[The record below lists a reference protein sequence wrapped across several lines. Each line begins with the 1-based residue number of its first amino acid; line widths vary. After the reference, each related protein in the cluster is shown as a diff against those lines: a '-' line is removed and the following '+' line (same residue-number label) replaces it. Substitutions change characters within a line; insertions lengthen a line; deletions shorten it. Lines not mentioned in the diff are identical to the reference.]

1 MKMKTTILLLNA
13 AASLS
18 LLASASSCTKTR
30 TDIGP
35 ETGTYIEFASALTK
49 TPVNTPDDM
58 SEFAVWAYYQAAD
71 GSAEIQMEN
80 IKVHRE
86 SDNSWSYA
94 ELQTWKEGDWH
105 FEALYPLPSSLE
117 TSEITSE
124 KDALEWNFTIS
135 KDGTLTGPTGLN
147 INYYYGPT
155 ASHDL
160 MTASHDRTYSETTP
174 NSAPVQFTFSHLL
187 SRVSIA
193 VKAYGN
199 DVFLHSLTFSG
210 MSILGEFN
218 TQTSGVGKWNLLTSI
233 PELSNVQPG
242 NFSAN
247 QDNIQ
252 NPLPSDGTPVTVLPD
267 LLLIPQTPG
276 GSANA
281 ENPVKIDIA
290 YQTET
295 GQEQRD
301 EVYLPSTTTWESGKH
316 YKYTL
321 MVSGADVGLNVNI
334 VKWDERNFS
343 VEF

>member
-1 MKMKTTILLLNA
+1 
-13 AASLS
+13 
-18 LLASASSCTKTR
+18 
-30 TDIGP
+30 
-35 ETGTYIEFASALTK
+35 
-49 TPVNTPDDM
+49 
-58 SEFAVWAYYQAAD
+58 
-71 GSAEIQMEN
+71 MEN